1 MYLCVRDVCVCMHVC
16 VVVVIVVVVLVVVV
30 VVAAAAEYLYGTIK
44 TKATMCPVNTQTN
57 GFLAAAE
64 M

>member
-1 MYLCVRDVCVCMHVC
+1 LVIRTA
-16 VVVVIVVVVLVVVV
+16 VVVE
-30 VVAAAAEYLYGTIK
+30 EYLYGTIK
-44 TKATMCPVNTQTN
+44 TEVTMRLDHAETN